1 MIDWRALRLTLIVF
15 VLLCIMM
22 TLLAVL
28 LRTGHAQTTLTPGVT
43 QVPGTSSPLGLPP
56 GPTFSTCSSACTSAY
71 MACVNPCSIVT
82 SATAGTPSGSSSNSA
97 QCYLNCTTQQQSCT
111 MGCSGLPFD

>member
-28 LRTGHAQTTLTPGVT
+28 LGTGYAQTTLTPGVT

-56 GPTFSTCSSACTSAY
+56 A
-71 MACVNPCSIVT
+71 VT
-82 SATAGTPSGSSSNSA
+82 LPRISDWPIADVWLLRPSMPVGTPLTRKPMTSVK
-97 QCYLNCTTQQQSCT
+97 LV
-111 MGCSGLPFD
+111 

>member
-1 MIDWRALRLTLIVF
+1 MIAWRALRLTLIVF

-28 LRTGHAQTTLTPGVT
+28 LGTGHAQTTLTPGVT

-56 GPTFSTCSSACTSAY
+56 GPTFSSCSHACTSAF
-71 MACVNPCSIVT
+71 MTCGNTCSIAT
-82 SATAGTPSGSSSNSA
+82 SATAGTPSGSASNSA
-97 QCYLNCTTQQQSCT
+97 QCNLNCQSQRQSCS
-111 MGCSGLPFD
+111 MSCSGLP

>member
-1 MIDWRALRLTLIVF
+1 MITLRALRLTLIVF
-15 VLLCIMM
+15 ILLCIMM

-43 QVPGTSSPLGLPP
+43 PPETFFSPLGLPA

-71 MACVNPCSIVT
+71 MACVNPCSIAT
-82 SATAGTPSGSSSNSA
+82 SATAGTPSGSASNSA
-97 QCYLNCTTQQQSCT
+97 QCYLNCNTQQQSCT

>member
-1 MIDWRALRLTLIVF
+1 MIAWRALRLTLIVF

-43 QVPGTSSPLGLPP
+43 QVPGTSSPLRLPP

-97 QCYLNCTTQQQSCT
+97 QC
-111 MGCSGLPFD
+111 